1 MQTFIFLVILLA
13 ARYSCSDVAND
24 SLAVSN
30 NATNMSNNNNP
41 EEISSTTVIPATVE
55 TTTPVKIVVTEKWD
69 LQVNKT
75 INGTTR
81 DGSVNG
87 TIEVGQVNQESGP
100 GVVHYFKSLFKSKPE
115 YGTEALIT
123 APETICGK
131 LDKVQNAAL
140 RVILGASR
148 STPITSMEMQA
159 DIEPLAV
166 RREIAAIT
174 LDERLKR
181 LPIKYWQTE
190 TIGENCTSTDDCEG
204 REVECQEGLCQC
216 KEGYAAA
223 IDRRHCL
230 KIVHALGEDC
240 IQDAQ
245 CSKGLNL
252 PDGDAL
258 CVSFRCVCGTDTIH
272 RDGTCLRSIYL
283 GDSCQS
289 ENDCLTMDS
298 HCMQGVCAC
307 PEDMVPSVDSKQCL
321 RALKTLSDSNCTQDA
336 ECQQFMGDSALC
348 TAEGTCKCS
357 PRTHFNSTVCVPD
370 ITSDCYS
377 SEESETEVR
386 RDCIDNRCVCAE
398 GFSELAGQDICVGSA
413 NIVFSSSIFPY
424 LILLAAAL
432 RMFS

>member
-100 GVVHYFKSLFKSKPE
+100 GVVHYFKSLFKSKP
-115 YGTEALIT
+115 A
-123 APETICGK
+123 
-131 LDKVQNAAL
+131 
-140 RVILGASR
+140 
-148 STPITSMEMQA
+148 
-159 DIEPLAV
+159 
-166 RREIAAIT
+166 
-174 LDERLKR
+174 
-181 LPIKYWQTE
+181 
-190 TIGENCTSTDDCEG
+190 IGENCTSTDDCEG

-370 ITSDCYS
+370 IRLGETCNLASDCYS